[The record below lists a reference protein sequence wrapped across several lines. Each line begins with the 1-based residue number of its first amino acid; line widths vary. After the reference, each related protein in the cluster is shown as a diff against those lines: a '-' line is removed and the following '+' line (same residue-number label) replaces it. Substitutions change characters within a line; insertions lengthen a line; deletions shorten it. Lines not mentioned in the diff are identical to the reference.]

1 MAKGL
6 PGIYSYNRGIVSK
19 GALGRI
25 DVEKLKLSASE
36 MTNWQP
42 SILGPMTL
50 RPGTR
55 YVRSTYTDAEAILV
69 PFIRSLSATAML
81 EFSNL
86 ILRPLV
92 SEAPITRASV
102 STSVTNGDFSS
113 GTGWTVTTAGGAAG
127 TISGGKLTMDCANLN
142 GQVTVDRSVSVA
154 GGDQAVEHAFRIV
167 VDRGPVTFRC
177 GTTAGDDDIISQ
189 TTLLTGTHSL
199 AFTPNAATIYPQFES
214 LLSRDVIVDS
224 IEVEAAGVMTLPSPY
239 ATADLPNI
247 RWAQSADVVFF
258 ACDDYKQRRVERR
271 ATNSWSIVEYNAD
284 DGPFF
289 ASPSNGGK
297 LSVSAAYGNIT
308 ITATRPTFK
317 STNVGGL
324 FRIFTPGYNAPFTVA
339 RDDTFT
345 PAIRVSGTGT
355 GRNFTLV
362 VAGTFSATVTLQRSF
377 DGEDSG
383 FADVNNYAAGTH
395 TISDGF
401 DNSIAYY
408 RVGIKS
414 GNYTSGTVTLTLTFQ
429 GSSSS
434 SGGSD
439 ISGSAGRSASLGGRA
454 GIVRITSITNSMS
467 AAGEVLS
474 PFSAIT
480 TPTDSW
486 LEGEWSDR
494 RGYPSAVE
502 FYEQRLCFAG
512 ADKLWASVS
521 DDFTSF
527 DIDYE
532 GDAGPISRSIGT
544 GPVQTIAWLLS
555 MQRLLMGTDAAEKVV
570 KSSSFDEP
578 LTPTNFAIK
587 DASTQGSARIPA
599 VKIDR
604 RGVYA
609 QAGLEKIYELA
620 FDVETQD
627 YDSRD
632 LNKLATD
639 ILAAG
644 VKRIGVQRQP
654 DTRIHVVLE
663 DGTVAILVYEPRE
676 EVLAWYNWETTSGDE
691 VEDVCVIPST
701 TGDKVYYI
709 VKRTINSSTKRY
721 IERIVRDDEC
731 LGQPDAYLAD
741 CHLAYSGSAVTT
753 ITGLSHLEGE
763 SVVVWG
769 WNTSSPFT
777 VTLPDGTTQTVGKD
791 LGTFTV
797 ASGQITGLA
806 SSVTNA
812 CVGLPYTAR
821 FKSAK
826 LAHLSPSPLTQRKRL
841 DHVAL
846 VLNDTHCQGV
856 QFGQS
861 FDTMDSLPLNEK
873 GFNIDDDT
881 IWSET
886 ELPSIELPGEW
897 DTDARLC
904 LKAQSPRPATVAA
917 AVIGMTVH
925 EKA

>member
-1 MAKGL
+1 VGKGL
-6 PGIYSYNRGIVSK
+6 PALYSFNRGIVSK
-19 GALGRI
+19 QALGRV
-25 DVEKLKLSASE
+25 DVEKLKLSAAE

-42 SILGPMTL
+42 TILGPMSL

-55 YVRSTYTDAEAILV
+55 YIRSTYSDAEAVNI
-69 PFIRSLSATAML
+69 PFIRALDTTALL
-81 EFSNL
+81 EFSNA
-86 ILRPLV
+86 ILRPLI

-113 GTGWTVTTAGGAAG
+113 GTGWNVTVVGGAAG

-142 GQVTVDRSVSVA
+142 GQVTVDRSVSVS
-154 GGDQAVEHAFRIV
+154 GGDQATEHAFRIV
-167 VDRGPVTFRC
+167 IDRGPVTFRC

-199 AFTPNAATIYPQFES
+199 AFTPNAATVYPQFES

-224 IEVEAAGVMTLPSPY
+224 ITVEASGAMTLPTPY

-247 RWAQSADVVFF
+247 RWTQSADVVFI
-258 ACDDYKQRRVERR
+258 ACDGYKQRRIERR
-271 ATNSWSIVEYNAD
+271 ATNSWSIVEYDAN
-284 DGPFF
+284 DGPFL
-289 ASPSNGGK
+289 AVPSNGGK

-324 FRIFTPGYNAPFTVA
+324 FRIFTPGYNATFTVA

-345 PAIRVSGTGT
+345 PAIRVSGTGS

-377 DGEDSG
+377 DGETSG
-383 FADVNNYAAGTH
+383 FADVGNYAAGTH

-408 RVGIKS
+408 RVGIKT
-414 GNYTSGTVTLTLTFQ
+414 GNYTSGTVSLTLTFQ
-429 GSSSS
+429 GSGGGGGFV
-434 SGGSD
+434 SGGST
-439 ISGSAGRSASLGGRA
+439 SLGGRA
-454 GIVRITSITNSMS
+454 GIARITSITNSLS
-467 AAGEVLS
+467 AEAEVLS
-474 PFSAIT
+474 TFSST
-480 TPTDSW
+480 TTSEDW
-486 LEGEWSDR
+486 NEGEWSDR
-494 RGYPSAVE
+494 RGWPSAVE
-502 FYEQRLCFAG
+502 FYEQRLCWAG
-512 ADKLWASVS
+512 NDKLWASVS
-521 DDFTSF
+521 DSFTSF
-527 DIDYE
+527 DIDYD
-532 GDAGPISRSIGT
+532 GDAGPINRSIGS

-555 MQRLLMGTDAAEKVV
+555 MQRLLMGTDAAELVV

-578 LTPTNFAIK
+578 LSPTNFAIK
-587 DASTQGSARIPA
+587 GASTQGSARIPA
-599 VKIDR
+599 MKIDR
-604 RGVYA
+604 RGVYV

-639 ILAAG
+639 ILSAG

-676 EVLAWYNWETTSGDE
+676 EVLAWYKWETTSGDE
-691 VEDVCVIPST
+691 VEDVCVLPSN

-709 VKRTINSSTKRY
+709 VKRTINGSTKRY
-721 IERIVRDDEC
+721 LERIVRDDEC

-763 SVVVWG
+763 TVVVWG

-777 VTLPDGTTQTVGKD
+777 VTLPDGTTQTVGRD
-791 LGTFTV
+791 LGTKTV
-797 ASGQITGLA
+797 SSGQITGLS

-812 CVGLPYTAR
+812 CVGLAYQAE

-826 LAHLSPSPLTQRKRL
+826 LAYLSPSPLTQRKRL

-846 VLNDTHCQGV
+846 LLNDTHCQGV
-856 QFGQS
+856 TFGQ
-861 FDTMDSLPLNEK
+861 DLTTMDALPLNEK

-881 IWSET
+881 IWTET
-886 ELPSIELPGEW
+886 ELPGIELPGVW

-904 LKAQSPRPATVAA
+904 LKAASPRPATVAA